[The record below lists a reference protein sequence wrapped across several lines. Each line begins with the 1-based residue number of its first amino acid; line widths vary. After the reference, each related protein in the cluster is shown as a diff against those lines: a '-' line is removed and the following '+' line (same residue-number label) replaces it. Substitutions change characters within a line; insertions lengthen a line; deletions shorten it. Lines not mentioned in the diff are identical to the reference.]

1 MIRYLCFPS
10 FRADK
15 MSRNMSLCIKSIL
28 FCCGLIVGFF
38 LPTLPVLA
46 NDQAAMD
53 QASSSHLSSQS
64 WLDEINWHGFI
75 SQSFVATDENE
86 FLGSSTDGSFKAN
99 EAALN
104 ASWRANQSL
113 QFSIQGIYKQIG
125 NSKPK
130 GTRLDY
136 AIVDWRVVDTF
147 SHGAGI
153 RLGRLKNPYGFFN
166 ETRDV
171 AATNTSI
178 LLPESIYID
187 YLSQLFHT
195 SDSLGF
201 YAHNELDDGTF
212 SFTTQYGRPILNDD
226 ITSTLVGGNQ
236 TGGDISNER
245 IALAKIGFEHGSGV
259 WRTALS
265 YIRFDGEFN
274 RGATDPFYLQN
285 GDITIQQ
292 ALLSFEFNW
301 NKWQV
306 ITEMQRR
313 NSELKDVFSF
323 SPDFYEKS
331 LGYYLQLGYNVSPEL
346 KVYARRD
353 EVFRNK
359 DDKHGR
365 EFAAGLQQLNAFFS
379 ANMLPY
385 RFESQFHTAF
395 AKDTTLGFRYS
406 PSFEWSFAMEVHFI
420 DGTFWLPNLE
430 NPDLA
435 KQQRYWNMF
444 LAQVAYRF

>member
-1 MIRYLCFPS
+1 
-10 FRADK
+10 
-15 MSRNMSLCIKSIL
+15 MSRRMSIGIKSTL
-28 FCCGLIVGFF
+28 FCCGLVAGFY
-38 LPTLPVLA
+38 LPSFPVS
-46 NDQAAMD
+46 AAE
-53 QASSSHLSSQS
+53 AFSSHSVNASEHTLKDNS

-86 FLGSSTDGSFKAN
+86 FLGSSSDGSFKAN

-113 QFSIQGIYKQIG
+113 QLSIQGIYKQIG
-125 NSKPK
+125 NTKPK

-136 AIVDWRVVDTF
+136 AIIDWRAVDTF
-147 SHGAGI
+147 SHGAGVRI
-153 RLGRLKNPYGFFN
+153 GRLKNPYGFFN

-195 SDSLGF
+195 SDSLGI
-201 YAHNELDDGTF
+201 YGHSETDEGTF
-212 SFTTQYGRPILNDD
+212 SATIQYGRPILNED
-226 ITSTLVGGNQ
+226 ITSTLVGGNE
-236 TGGDISNER
+236 TDGDIANER
-245 IALAKIGFEHGSGV
+245 IGLAKIGYEHGSGL

-265 YIRFDGEFN
+265 YIRFDGEYAPAQ
-274 RGATDPFYLQN
+274 GDAFYLQK
-285 GDITIQQ
+285 GDISIQQ

-301 NKWQV
+301 NRWQV
-306 ITEMQRR
+306 ITEIQRR
-313 NSELKDVFSF
+313 NTELNDVFSF
-323 SPDFYEKS
+323 SPNIYEKS
-331 LGYYLQLGYNVSPEL
+331 LGYYLQLGFNVSPEW

-353 EVFRNK
+353 EVFRDK
-359 DDKHGR
+359 EDKHGR
-365 EFAAGLQQLNAFFS
+365 DYAAGLQQLNAFFG
-379 ANMLPY
+379 ANSLPY
-385 RFESQFHTAF
+385 RFDNQFHSTF
-395 AKDTTLGFRYS
+395 AKDTTVGFRYS

-435 KQQRYWNMF
+435 NQQRYWNMF

>member
-1 MIRYLCFPS
+1 MIRYLCFLS
-10 FRADK
+10 VRADT
-15 MSRNMSLCIKSIL
+15 MSRRMSLGIKSVL
-28 FCCGLIVGFF
+28 FCCGLLAGFF
-38 LPTLPVLA
+38 APSYPVFA
-46 NDQAAMD
+46 ADDVDQSALD
-53 QASSSHLSSQS
+53 NKS
-64 WLDEINWHGFI
+64 WINEINWHGFI

-86 FLGSSTDGSFKAN
+86 FLGSSSDGSFKSR

-104 ASWRANQSL
+104 ASWRASPSL
-113 QFSIQGIYKQIG
+113 QFSLQGIYKQIG
-125 NSKPK
+125 NAEPK

-136 AIVDWRVVDTF
+136 AIVDWRVSDTF

-153 RLGRLKNPYGFFN
+153 RIGRLKNPYGFFN

-171 AATNTSI
+171 AAANTSI

-195 SDSLGF
+195 SDSLGL
-201 YAHNELDDGTF
+201 YAHNEMDSGTF
-212 SFTTQYGRPILNDD
+212 SFITQYGRPILNDQL
-226 ITSTLVGGNQ
+226 TSTLVGGNE
-236 TGGDISNER
+236 TNGNISSER
-245 IALAKIGFEHGSGV
+245 IASAKVGFEHGSGL
-259 WRTALS
+259 WRAALS
-265 YIRFDGEFN
+265 YIRFDGDYKPAPGDAF
-274 RGATDPFYLQN
+274 FLQQ

-301 NKWQV
+301 DRWQV
-306 ITEMQRR
+306 ITEIQRR
-313 NSELKDVFSF
+313 NTELNDIFSF
-323 SPDFYEKS
+323 SPDIYEKS
-331 LGYYLQLGYNVSPEL
+331 LGYYLQLGFNVSPQW

-353 EVFRNK
+353 EVFRNM

-365 EFAAGLQQLNAFFS
+365 
-379 ANMLPY
+379 
-385 RFESQFHTAF
+385 QFIADLKAINPFTQTQAHTTF
-395 AKDTTLGFRYS
+395 AKDTTVGFRYS

-435 KQQRYWNMF
+435 NQQRYWNMF

>member
-1 MIRYLCFPS
+1 MTRYLCFLS

-15 MSRNMSLCIKSIL
+15 MSRNMSICIKSIL
-28 FCCGLIVGFF
+28 FCCGLIAGFF
-38 LPTLPVLA
+38 LPTLPVSAAEETAA
-46 NDQAAMD
+46 NQDLTSQ
-53 QASSSHLSSQS
+53 LTSQS

-171 AATNTSI
+171 AAANTSI
-178 LLPESIYID
+178 LLPESVYID

-195 SDSLGF
+195 SDSLGL

-226 ITSTLVGGNQ
+226 IISTLVGGNE
-236 TGGDISNER
+236 TNGEISDER
-245 IALAKIGFEHGSGV
+245 IGSAKIGYEHGSGL

-265 YIRFDGEFN
+265 YIRFDGIFTPASN
-274 RGATDPFYLQN
+274 DPFFLQK

-301 NKWQV
+301 NQWQV
-306 ITEMQRR
+306 ITEIQRR
-313 NSELKDVFSF
+313 NTELEDVFSF
-323 SPDFYEKS
+323 SPNIYEKS
-331 LGYYLQLGYNVSPEL
+331 LGYYLQFGYNVSPEL
-346 KVYARRD
+346 KLFARRD

-365 EFAAGLQQLNAFFS
+365 AFLADLKAINPFTTTQ
-379 ANMLPY
+379 A
-385 RFESQFHTAF
+385 HTAF

-435 KQQRYWNMF
+435 NQQRYWNMF